1 MRTNTYR
8 LAVALQA
15 KAIDSIDLHARGV
28 YTAAHSFGEHITV
41 VTRYRTGAD
50 QRILQMWA
58 LDADAHLLG
67 SAAASTPLGG
77 GIIASHVTAFRGD
90 HLRWERRIIPTAE
103 QYRNPAA
110 LAVGTHPARRRS
122 GSTPVAAPITTSA
135 TTGHPGAR
143 HATPAGHCSSEPRSE
158 VYSSPGPRST
168 STPPSA
174 TRPSSRPATWSPS
187 DTTTCTG
194 LATARARS
202 HRRFHRHPRYTE
214 RRHHHERIHHSP
226 RAHQRPDLDR
236 PTPPPRRRA
245 AALAVRQSHRRRR
258 AHCRERHE
266 RRAHAARG
274 EHRIGQPPTPRAPR
288 HQHELHLPSAQPHR
302 VVAARAPQCPA
313 LLPTPGG

>member
-143 HATPAGHCSSEPRSE
+143 HATPAGHSSSEPRAD

-168 STPPSA
+168 
-174 TRPSSRPATWSPS
+174 
-187 DTTTCTG
+187 
-194 LATARARS
+194 
-202 HRRFHRHPRYTE
+202 
-214 RRHHHERIHHSP
+214 
-226 RAHQRPDLDR
+226 
-236 PTPPPRRRA
+236 
-245 AALAVRQSHRRRR
+245 
-258 AHCRERHE
+258 
-266 RRAHAARG
+266 
-274 EHRIGQPPTPRAPR
+274 
-288 HQHELHLPSAQPHR
+288 
-302 VVAARAPQCPA
+302 
-313 LLPTPGG
+313 